1 LHPAVQRRA
10 NRRAAK
16 GDDVADEQGACLNI
30 CITCRGT
37 EPGGNIPAG
46 QRLLKA
52 VMALPAPE
60 GITVRPLSCLANCDR
75 GCSAALTM
83 PGKWSILLGR
93 LAPPLAADLLT
104 YAGAYAQSANGT
116 LMPSARP
123 ASMRSVVL
131 GRIPG
136 EGLNPA

>member
-1 LHPAVQRRA
+1 
-10 NRRAAK
+10 
-16 GDDVADEQGACLNI
+16 VADEQGACLNI
-30 CITCRGT
+30 CITCRGS

-46 QRLLKA
+46 QRLFKA
-52 VMALPAPE
+52 VMALPAVD
-60 GITVRPLSCLANCDR
+60 GVTVRPLSCLANCDR

-83 PGKWSILLGR
+83 PGKWSFLLGR
-93 LAPPLAADLLT
+93 LAPALAADLLA

-123 ASMRSVVL
+123 GSMRNVVL

-136 EGLNPA
+136 EGLNPP